1 MTNQKKFY
9 TSSHAVV
16 HVNSYFIDFKIQ
28 KVGKTWRKK
37 VLNRKRKYLVHVLV
51 YIIQLSGV
59 SEYSEYCKS
68 KCFWGLNFFCN
79 IFEQYLNHFLYM
91 ILIWFLCVSLMV
103 MFETVNK
110 ISTKPFQSIGSH
122 KKIYSHWKHLS
133 GVQSLLKIFD
143 LFNS

>member
-37 VLNRKRKYLVHVLV
+37 VLNRKSKYLVHVQYTCIHYTTKWSFRIL
-51 YIIQLSGV
+51 
-59 SEYSEYCKS
+59 EYCRS

-79 IFEQYLNHFLYM
+79 IFQQYLNHFLYI
-91 ILIWFLCVSLMV
+91 ILIWFLCVSLMI

-122 KKIYSHWKHLS
+122 KKFYSHWKHLS
-133 GVQSLLKIFD
+133 GVQSLLK
-143 LFNS
+143 NS